1 MRLTVCITYNL
12 DIKGD
17 SAMAL
22 SLVKSPENTSHENTL
37 RQPDNSWKLSLKI
50 DKHTGE
56 TTGCDFN
63 LHMIVDNDPYFN
75 SYELNLFSGLVVV
88 DRSRDFCEDDIEK
101 ALKYIIYEYE
111 ISSIAKD
118 KLTTA
123 IKNRAR
129 DHSFNPVVDYLSGL
143 TWDGVSRIDTWLKD
157 YMGAENSGYSSR
169 VGKMWLVSMVARALQ
184 PGCKVD
190 TSPILQGSQGVGK
203 STVLEALLPYPELF
217 FVADNGVENKD
228 FFILIQRAWLVEF
241 AELAAF
247 GKAQIEKIKSVF
259 STREDKLRLPYD
271 RVGRTFKRHC
281 VFVGTTNADD
291 FLRDET
297 GARRFLPVTVGSIKL
312 EELKAIKDQLWAEAV
327 SLYKTGFDYWT
338 LPQDHKKEVDD
349 RYAIDSWTENVLTAA
364 WQQYKEK
371 GIALLPEI
379 AETALGLELKDL
391 DYAKQTR
398 IIRILKAN
406 GWEKCRTKSARGHRP
421 GKEALELKEGSQEPA
436 QPIPF

>member
-17 SAMAL
+17 SAMTL

-143 TWDGVSRIDTWLKD
+143 TWDGVSRIDTWLTD
-157 YMGAENSGYSSR
+157 YMGAENSEYSSR
-169 VGKMWLVSMVARALQ
+169 VGKIGSFLWW
-184 PGCKVD
+184 PG
-190 TSPILQGSQGVGK
+190 
-203 STVLEALLPYPELF
+203 PYSL
-217 FVADNGVENKD
+217 
-228 FFILIQRAWLVEF
+228 
-241 AELAAF
+241 
-247 GKAQIEKIKSVF
+247 
-259 STREDKLRLPYD
+259 
-271 RVGRTFKRHC
+271 
-281 VFVGTTNADD
+281 
-291 FLRDET
+291 
-297 GARRFLPVTVGSIKL
+297 GARLIRRQFYKG
-312 EELKAIKDQLWAEAV
+312 LK
-327 SLYKTGFDYWT
+327 
-338 LPQDHKKEVDD
+338 P
-349 RYAIDSWTENVLTAA
+349 
-364 WQQYKEK
+364 
-371 GIALLPEI
+371 
-379 AETALGLELKDL
+379 
-391 DYAKQTR
+391 
-398 IIRILKAN
+398 
-406 GWEKCRTKSARGHRP
+406 TK
-421 GKEALELKEGSQEPA
+421 
-436 QPIPF
+436 